1 MFQRSIFKT
10 FVAAAGLFAALPAF
24 AAEYTVDKDHSNVGF
39 SIRHLVSKVP
49 GSFKDYEGTFQFD
62 EKDLKNAKVQFT
74 IKTASID
81 TANAKR
87 DEHLRSADFFNAE
100 KNPTITFVS
109 KKVTGSGKKF
119 KIEGDMTMLGVTK
132 PVTFNAEYMGAQK
145 DPWGNMKAGFSAS
158 SKINRKDFGMVFNKV
173 LDSGSLMLGE
183 DVTIQLDIE
192 AAQKVAAAAAAAA
205 SNK

>member
-1 MFQRSIFKT
+1 MFQRTLIQS
-10 FVAAAGLFAALPAF
+10 VALAASLLAAIPAF
-24 AAEYTVDKDHSNVGF
+24 AAEYSVDKDHSNVGF
-39 SIRHLVSKVP
+39 TIRHLVSKVP
-49 GSFKDYEGTFQFD
+49 GSFKDYEGTFNFD
-62 EKDLKNAKVQFT
+62 EKDLKSSKVQFT
-74 IKTASID
+74 IKAASID

-87 DEHLRSADFFNAE
+87 DEHLRSADFFNVE
-100 KNPTITFVS
+100 KNPTISFVS
-109 KKVTGSGKKF
+109 KKITGSGKHF

-192 AAQKVAAAAAAAA
+192 AAQKAAAAAAAA